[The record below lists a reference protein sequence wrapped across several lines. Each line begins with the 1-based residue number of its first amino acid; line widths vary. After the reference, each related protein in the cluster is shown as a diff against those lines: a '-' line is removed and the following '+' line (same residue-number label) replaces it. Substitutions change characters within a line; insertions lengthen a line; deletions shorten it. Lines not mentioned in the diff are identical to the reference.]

1 MILERLNKAIIT
13 AQRVFRSKGWSTL
26 RDDFLAENGK
36 CFICGSRSNLEVHH
50 IKDVSN
56 FPELELDENNL
67 MTLCDG
73 SDRFEGLS
81 CHRIFGHFGCWRRTN
96 YQLPEVAKIM
106 RQGMMTD
113 KLR

>member
-1 MILERLNKAIIT
+1 MISKLNKIFIT
-13 AQRVFRSKGWSTL
+13 TKRMFRSKGWKVL
-26 RDDFLAENGK
+26 KDDFIASNDK
-36 CFICGSRSNLEVHH
+36 CYICGSRSNLEVHH

-56 FPELELDENNL
+56 FPDLELDENNL

-96 YQLPEVAKIM
+96 YQLREVAELM
-106 RQGMMTD
+106 RVGMKTD
-113 KLR
+113 KLT